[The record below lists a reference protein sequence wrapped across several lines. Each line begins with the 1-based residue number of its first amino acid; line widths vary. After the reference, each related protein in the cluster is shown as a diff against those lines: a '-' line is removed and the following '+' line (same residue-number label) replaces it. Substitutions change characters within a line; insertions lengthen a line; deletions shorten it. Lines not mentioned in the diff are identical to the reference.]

1 MSVQISAMASMVR
14 ARLMLLMACCLF
26 ASAAAAE
33 ACIPAEKAP
42 EHVGR
47 TRCVTGK
54 VLAIRQLPSGT
65 TFLNF
70 CENYRLCPFTVVVF
84 RGDLRHVGDVRQL
97 RGQVI
102 EVQGKIQEY
111 DGRPE
116 IILRHPRQ
124 LRGEAAKLPALP
136 KSFDVETK
144 GRYSAGKFGY
154 PSGRKPARKRRQA
167 AVQGEEPEPGAA
179 DE

>member
-1 MSVQISAMASMVR
+1 MIRACLTLLILHCFTASGV
-14 ARLMLLMACCLF
+14 
-26 ASAAAAE
+26 AAD
-33 ACIPAEKAP
+33 ACIPAEKAR
-42 EHVGR
+42 EHIGR

-54 VLAIRQLPSGT
+54 VQAVRQLPGGT

-70 CENYRLCPFTVVVF
+70 CENYLLCPFTVVVF

-102 EVQGKIQEY
+102 AIEGKIQEY

-116 IILRHPRQ
+116 IILRNARQ
-124 LRGEAAKLPALP
+124 LRGDAAKIPALP
-136 KSFDVETK
+136 KSFDVENK
-144 GRYSAGKFGY
+144 GRYSAGKFSY
-154 PSGRKPARKRRQA
+154 PSERKPAKKRRQA
-167 AVQGEEPEPGAA
+167 GVQGEEPEPAAA